1 MEYTRNKLP
10 EKIQRFFNKFSKYID
25 SKIYFY
31 GSIQRYDYLMNHSDI
46 DICVFTDN
54 TQTMIHK
61 IQHFLHLQKNTFKKV
76 MWIPQPSNTI
86 VYGYK
91 TIYINNDPFIK
102 IEITIYNEKYKNN
115 ILETHKIKID
125 LPYYAVC
132 CLIILKILYYYLCVI
147 SKTQYMYYKGIL
159 TNLSVG
165 DPPGKLFVSFSSPD
179 III

>member
-10 EKIQRFFNKFSKYID
+10 EKVQRFFNKFSKYID

-31 GSIQRYDYLMNHSDI
+31 GSIQRNDYLMNNSDI

-61 IQHFLHLQKNTFKKV
+61 IQHFLHLQKDTFKKI
-76 MWIPQPSNTI
+76 MWIAQPSNTI

-91 TIYINNDPFIK
+91 TKYINNDPFIK
-102 IEITIYNEKYKNN
+102 IEITIYNEKYQKN
-115 ILETHKIKID
+115 ILEQHKIKSD
-125 LPYYAVC
+125 LPYYAVFS
-132 CLIILKILYYYLCVI
+132 LIILKVLYHYLCVI
-147 SKTQYMYYKGIL
+147 SKTQYIYYKNKL

-165 DPPGKLFVSFSSPD
+165 HPDSKLLVISSPN
-179 III
+179 IIN